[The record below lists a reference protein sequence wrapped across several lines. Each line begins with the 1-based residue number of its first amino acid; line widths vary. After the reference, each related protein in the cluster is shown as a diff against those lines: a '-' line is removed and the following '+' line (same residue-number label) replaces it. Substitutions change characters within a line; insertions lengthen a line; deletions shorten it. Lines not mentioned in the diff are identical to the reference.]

1 MFPNTTSTTGTTS
14 TAQVY
19 LNWTRAAHEHWRSQT
34 FTKGGRPPVS
44 RAPRPC
50 QFALPPTQA
59 PHPGCPGSPGHRWG
73 RLPPPEPE
81 CVRLRDCPVEAEGEG
96 ARAHLPNLGIRFVPF
111 NDGHIAFRE
120 LGQHC
125 MTSTILDS
133 PGPLVLPWTHHPSH
147 LNTNL
152 QENVYHIFCHFAKFP
167 RRFDLV
173 SGSPRNLEGMLGCS
187 VLYE

>member
-1 MFPNTTSTTGTTS
+1 MLSRFVLFLCPRAAAVVRLLNNQAEHCSRDMSTKASGLNGLSRSLLRMIVTPATHVSQPLPAPLPGTTS

-59 PHPGCPGSPGHRWG
+59 GSPGCPGSPGHRWG

-81 CVRLRDCPVEAEGEG
+81 CVRLRVCPVEAEGEG
-96 ARAHLPNLGIRFVPF
+96 ARAIN
-111 NDGHIAFRE
+111 
-120 LGQHC
+120 
-125 MTSTILDS
+125 
-133 PGPLVLPWTHHPSH
+133 
-147 LNTNL
+147 
-152 QENVYHIFCHFAKFP
+152 
-167 RRFDLV
+167 
-173 SGSPRNLEGMLGCS
+173 CS
-187 VLYE
+187 LA